1 MANTN
6 APNGFQYFG
15 RLEGGSPTVGYANP
29 TRKIAAANATAV
41 GFGDPVS
48 QLNTGYL
55 TLSTAGTLSI
65 FGIFAGCS
73 YLNSSYGST
82 RWSPN
87 WPGGTQG
94 SDATCNIIND
104 PQALFV
110 VQATLTAITFGDIGL
125 NINFTIGT
133 PATTAAGG
141 NSTSTVSQSTLATT
155 NTLPFRVV
163 GLLSQYMPSN
173 SVNGTDD
180 SSNYNRVIVAPNLW
194 DRKSLEG
201 L

>member
-1 MANTN
+1 MSNTS

-15 RLEGGSPTVGYANP
+15 RQEGGSPTVGY
-29 TRKIAAANATAV
+29 TIRKVKADNATAI
-41 GFGDPVS
+41 GFGDPVT
-48 QLNTGYL
+48 QINTGYV
-55 TLSTAGTLSI
+55 TLSAADTLSI

-73 YLNSSYGST
+73 YLNSSVGST

-94 SDATCNIIND
+94 SDATCYIISD
-104 PQALFV
+104 PQALFA
-110 VQATLTAITFGDIGL
+110 VQSNNTAITFGDIGL
-125 NINFTIGT
+125 NINPAIGT

-141 NSTSTVSQSTLATT
+141 YSTSTVAQSTLATT
-155 NTLPFRVV
+155 NTLAFRVV
-163 GLLSQYMPSN
+163 GLLSQYIPVG

-180 SSNYNRVIVAPNLW
+180 TTAYNRVIVAANFW
-194 DRKSLEG
+194 DRNSREG

>member
-1 MANTN
+1 MSNTN

-15 RLEGGSPTVGYANP
+15 RQEGGSPTVGY
-29 TRKIAAANATAV
+29 TIRKVKLDNATAI

-48 QLNTGYL
+48 QLNTGYV
-55 TLSTAGTLSI
+55 TLSVAGTLSI
-65 FGIFAGCS
+65 FGIFAGCE
-73 YLNSSYGST
+73 YLNTAIGNV

-94 SDATCNIIND
+94 SDATAYIISD
-104 PQALFV
+104 PDALFV
-110 VQATLTAITFGDIGL
+110 VQSNNTAITFGDIGL
-125 NINFTIGT
+125 NINPAIGT

-141 NSTSTVSQSTLATT
+141 VSTSTVAQSTLATT
-155 NTLPFRVV
+155 NTLAFRVV
-163 GLLSQYMPSN
+163 GLLSQYIPAN

-180 SSNYNRVIVAPNLW
+180 TSAYNRVIVAPNFW

>member
-1 MANTN
+1 MSNSD

-15 RLEGGSPTVGYANP
+15 RQEGGSPTVGY
-29 TRKIAAANATAV
+29 TIRKVKADNATAI

-65 FGIFAGCS
+65 FGIFAGCE
-73 YLNSSYGST
+73 YLNTAYGSV

-94 SDATCNIIND
+94 SDATCYIITD
-104 PQALFV
+104 PQALFQ
-110 VQATLTAITFGDIGL
+110 VQSNNTAITFGDIGL
-125 NINFTIGT
+125 NINIVVGT

-141 NSTSTVSQSTLATT
+141 YSTSTVGQSTLATT
-155 NTLPFRVV
+155 DTLPFRVV
-163 GLLSQYMPSN
+163 GLLSQYLPAN

-180 SSNYNRVIVAPNLW
+180 TSAYNRVIVAPNFW
-194 DRKSLEG
+194 DRRSLMG

>member
-1 MANTN
+1 MANTS

-15 RLEGGSPTVGYANP
+15 RQEGGSPTVGY
-29 TRKIAAANATAV
+29 TIRKVAAANATAI

-65 FGIFAGCS
+65 FGVFAGCY
-73 YLNSSYGST
+73 YLNTAVG
-82 RWSPN
+82 RIVWSPN

-94 SDATCNIIND
+94 SDATCYIISD
-104 PQALFV
+104 PQAMFQ
-110 VQATLTAITFGDIGL
+110 VQAENTAITFGDIGL
-125 NINFTIGT
+125 NVNFTIGT

-141 NSTSTVSQSTLATT
+141 YSTTMVAQSTLATT

-163 GLLSQYMPSN
+163 GLLSQYLPAN

-180 SSNYNRVIVAPNLW
+180 TSAYNRVIVAPNFW
-194 DRKSLEG
+194 DRNSREG

>member
-1 MANTN
+1 MSNQN

-15 RLEGGSPTVGYANP
+15 RQEGGSPTVGY
-29 TRKIAAANATAV
+29 TIRKVKADNATAI

-65 FGIFAGCS
+65 FGIFAGCE
-73 YLNSSYGST
+73 YLNTAIGNV

-94 SDATCNIIND
+94 SDATCYIITD
-104 PQALFV
+104 PQALFS
-110 VQATLTAITFGDIGL
+110 VQSNNTAITFGDIGL

-141 NSTSTVSQSTLATT
+141 NSTSSVTQSTLETT
-155 NTLPFRVV
+155 NTLPFRIV
-163 GLLSQYMPSN
+163 GLLSQYLPPN

-180 SSNYNRVIVAPNLW
+180 ASAYNRVIVAPNFW

>member
-1 MANTN
+1 MSNQN

-15 RLEGGSPTVGYANP
+15 RQEGGSPTVGY
-29 TRKIAAANATAV
+29 TIRKVKADNATAI

-65 FGIFAGCS
+65 YGIFAGCE
-73 YLNSSYGST
+73 YLNTAIGNV

-94 SDATCNIIND
+94 SDATCYIVTD

-110 VQATLTAITFGDIGL
+110 VQSDNTAITFGDIGL
-125 NINFTIGT
+125 NINPAIGT
-133 PATTAAGG
+133 PAVTAAGG
-141 NSTSTVSQSTLATT
+141 YSTSTVAQSTLQTT
-155 NTLPFRVV
+155 TTLAFRVV
-163 GLLSQYMPSN
+163 GLLSQYIPAG

-180 SSNYNRVIVAPNLW
+180 ASPYNRVIVAPNFW

>member
-1 MANTN
+1 MSNTN

-15 RLEGGSPTVGYANP
+15 RQEGGSPTVGY
-29 TRKIAAANATAV
+29 TIRKVKLDNATAI

-48 QLNTGYL
+48 QLNTGYVS
-55 TLSTAGTLSI
+55 LSVAGTLSI
-65 FGIFAGCS
+65 FGIFAGCE
-73 YLNSSYGST
+73 YLNTAIGNV

-94 SDATCNIIND
+94 SDATAYIISD

-110 VQATLTAITFGDIGL
+110 VQSDNTAITFGDIGL
-125 NINFTIGT
+125 NINPVIGT

-141 NSTSTVSQSTLATT
+141 VSTSTVAQSTLATT
-155 NTLPFRVV
+155 NTLAFRVV
-163 GLLSQYMPSN
+163 GLLSQYIPAG

-180 SSNYNRVIVAPNLW
+180 TTAYNRVIVAPNFW
-194 DRKSLEG
+194 DRNSREG